1 MELIVDS
8 ALSFE
13 EAVRGSDAP
22 QEIIDSLELV
32 DVDYRSFDEKL
43 HRGQLLVHRSVAA
56 ETKEIFAE
64 LLSRSF
70 PILKVVPIVHYDWND
85 NASMADNN
93 SSAFNYRK
101 VFGTD
106 TLSNHSFGL
115 AIDINPFLNPYEQ
128 SDGKIVPEGSQYD
141 TSQPG
146 TFLPES
152 APVRAFTSRGW
163 DWGGFWSRKDWQHFA
178 KPTKKG

>member
-8 ALSFE
+8 ALSFA
-13 EAVRGSDAP
+13 EAVAGSAAP
-22 QEIIDSLELV
+22 KEIIDALELI
-32 DVDYRSFDEKL
+32 DVDYHSFDERL
-43 HRGQLLVHRSVAA
+43 HRGQLLVHRSVAT
-56 ETKEIFAE
+56 ETREIFTE
-64 LLSRSF
+64 LLSLSF

-85 NASMADNN
+85 DASMEDNN
-93 SSAFNYRK
+93 SSAFNYRT

-128 SDGKIVPEGSQYD
+128 SDGKIVPTGSVYD
-141 TSQPG
+141 VTRPG

-152 APVRAFTSRGW
+152 ASVRAFTARGW
-163 DWGGFWSRKDWQHFA
+163 DWGGFWTRKDWQHFA
-178 KPTKKG
+178 KPTRKS

>member
-8 ALSFE
+8 ALSFD
-13 EAVRGSDAP
+13 EAVAGSAAP
-22 QEIIDSLELV
+22 QEIIDALELI
-32 DVDYRSFDEKL
+32 DVDYYSFDEKL
-43 HRGQLLVHRSVAA
+43 HRGQLLVHGSVAK
-56 ETKEIFAE
+56 ETEDIFAE
-64 LLSRSF
+64 LLSLSF
-70 PILKVVPIVHYDWND
+70 PILKVIPIVRYGWDD
-85 NASMADNN
+85 SASMAGNN

-128 SDGKIVPEGSQYD
+128 SDGKIVPEDSAYD
-141 TSQPG
+141 TSRPG

-152 APVRAFTSRGW
+152 AAVYAFTSRGW
-163 DWGGFWSRKDWQHFA
+163 DWGGFWTRKDWQHFA
-178 KPTKKG
+178 KPHKR